1 MSHEFIH
8 CISKITGCIAYS
20 RQMSQINIQLNM
32 IIQDNLN
39 LIKNKINRQ
48 FFGQFFFNYY
58 YLICT
63 SVCKFKVCFVVKL
76 FTARNSG
83 MILS

>member
-1 MSHEFIH
+1 MRILRIYLDNGLCGITSERGLMSHKFIH

-39 LIKNKINRQ
+39 LIKNKI
-48 FFGQFFFNYY
+48 
-58 YLICT
+58 
-63 SVCKFKVCFVVKL
+63 
-76 FTARNSG
+76 
-83 MILS
+83 